1 MNEEDIKKL
10 IEGEILSNLQ
20 IAIVDKSD
28 PWSRS
33 TTYTI
38 ELMYKGK
45 TFDKDGD
52 IEVNY

>member
-1 MNEEDIKKL
+1 MNEQDIKKL
-10 IEGEILSNLQ
+10 IEDEILTNLR
-20 IAIVDKSD
+20 IAIDGEFD
-28 PWSRS
+28 PWTRS

-52 IEVNY
+52 IEVNH